1 MAKKNPVL
9 LSCKDVH
16 ALVSQGLDRELA
28 LAERTKMRM
37 HFMICTSCSNFNAQ
51 MQLLRTA
58 MRKFPLGEG
67 QIDEVE
73 KK

>member
-1 MAKKNPVL
+1 MTKKNAVL
-9 LSCKDVH
+9 LSCKDVQ

-37 HFMICTSCSNFNAQ
+37 HFMICTSCTNFNAQ
-51 MQLLRTA
+51 MQLLRAA
-58 MRKFPLGEG
+58 MRKLPLGDS